1 MHISHSY
8 FTIKYNDSYSF
19 DIAIAWANNS
29 NNEGEIETEGAL
41 KIAGG
46 IG

>member
-1 MHISHSY
+1 MHISYSN
-8 FTIKYNDSYSF
+8 FTIIYNNSYSF
-19 DIAIAWANNS
+19 DIAIAWTNNS
-29 NNEGEIETEGAL
+29 NNEGEIETKRAL

>member
-1 MHISHSY
+1 MCIRHYY
-8 FTIKYNDSYSF
+8 FTIKYNNSYSF

-29 NNEGEIETEGAL
+29 NNEGEIETGGAL

-46 IG
+46 IR